1 MTATAQSAPSRAA
14 ARTSSNDDPMLTRAA
29 ASLRALGGAR
39 LRAGRQPGGDR
50 LARLYQRGHEPPPPD
65 HAGGV
70 AGARGMDGGAVDGAG
85 ELELA
90 DRRHEPVL
98 GGDHDGG
105 GHVDLAAPVARVVA
119 AHP

>member
-1 MTATAQSAPSRAA
+1 QSAPTRAA
-14 ARTSSNDDPMLTRAA
+14 ARPSPTDAPMLMRAPPP
-29 ASLRALGGAR
+29 LRALGGG

-70 AGARGMDGGAVDGAG
+70 AGARGMDGGALDGAG

-105 GHVDLAAPVARVVA
+105 GNIDLADPVARVV
-119 AHP
+119 